1 MPREAARAGQAQP
14 RYPQFHRVFEQRQVP
29 DPANGLVVDG
39 RYRLVTARTKALS
52 ALYRPVPA
60 PPRTGRPDP
69 PDANPIRDNPS
80 SHPAWTY
87 NPLPPRPA
95 PLCCLE
101 INTSAGSAVRL
112 SPLSWEKNLI
122 FWPFG
127 TGVTRRRGSLPRG
140 RRRAGGARA
149 AAPSAAGAGV
159 RGGWRRAGDGES
171 RARGGGAAARAQSG
185 RAFAEL
191 DCGPPLAGVSPSSDA
206 NMLSIRGSTSRH
218 CCGGRPMAR
227 SRIVGSSP

>member
-1 MPREAARAGQAQP
+1 TVWSWMAATGWSQP
-14 RYPQFHRVFEQRQVP
+14 EQRRFAPSTGQFQHRP
-29 DPANGLVVDG
+29 GLAAPILLTPIPYAITLPATQLGHTIHFG
-39 RYRLVTARTKALS
+39 H
-52 ALYRPVPA
+52 
-60 PPRTGRPDP
+60 GRPRFVASRTTILP
-69 PDANPIRDNPS
+69 GRPCASLPS
-80 SHPAWTY
+80 VGRRTF
-87 NPLPPRPA
+87 
-95 PLCCLE
+95 
-101 INTSAGSAVRL
+101 
-112 SPLSWEKNLI
+112 

-159 RGGWRRAGDGES
+159 RGGWRRAGAGES

-206 NMLSIRGSTSRH
+206 NMLSIRGSTSSH

-227 SRIVGSSP
+227 SRIVGSSPDGSALLLFQ